1 MIVYNITMRV
11 DPSIESEWL
20 EWQKKEHIPEVM
32 DTHLFTEHKLY
43 KLLEQ
48 DEQEGKTYVVQ
59 YFCSTAA
66 HLDEYLN
73 KYATALREKAFS
85 KWGNK
90 FIAFRTTMELVN

>member
-1 MIVYNITMRV
+1 MIVYNITMKV

-20 EWQKKEHIPEVM
+20 EWQKKVHIPEM
-32 DTHLFTEHKLY
+32 LDTHLFTEHKLY
-43 KLLEQ
+43 KLLYQ
-48 DEQEGKTYVVQ
+48 DEQEGITYVVQ

-73 KYATALREKAFS
+73 KYAGLLREKAFS

>member
-1 MIVYNITMRV
+1 MIVYNITMKV

-20 EWQKKEHIPEVM
+20 EWQKKVHIPEVM
-32 DTHLFTEHKLY
+32 DTHLFIEHKLY

-48 DEQEGKTYVVQ
+48 DEQEGKTYIVQ

-66 HLDEYLN
+66 QLDEYLN
-73 KYATALREKAFS
+73 KYAPALREKAFS

-90 FIAFRTTMELVN
+90 FIAFRTRMELVN